1 MKTNSTSSFLQQWQ
15 DNTNQMRNLL
25 EQQERII
32 TDLISRH
39 NTLLASIQTGNAFF
53 VKDDYPRIVI
63 EIEAHKRIG
72 QTWPCKW
79 SSMAMLADTLTPI
92 VGWLVSPN
100 SLSHA
105 FNKIKKYEED
115 IHRRTLFLR
124 K

>member
-1 MKTNSTSSFLQQWQ
+1 MKNVSDSFQAQWQ
-15 DNTNQMRNLL
+15 ENKQQLHNLL

-32 TDLISRH
+32 SDLISRH
-39 NTLLASIQTGNAFF
+39 NALQTSIQTGNAFF
-53 VKDDYPRIVI
+53 VKDDYSRIVI
-63 EIEAHKRIG
+63 EIEAHKHIG

-79 SSMAMLADTLTPI
+79 SSMAMLADALTPI

-105 FNKIKKYEED
+105 FSKVKKYEED
-115 IHRRTLFLR
+115 IRRRTLFLR

>member
-1 MKTNSTSSFLQQWQ
+1 MKTTSTHSILQQWQ
-15 DNTNQMRNLL
+15 DNTTQMRNLL

-32 TDLISRH
+32 ADLISKH
-39 NTLLASIQTGNAFF
+39 NALQASMQTGNAFF

-63 EIEAHKRIG
+63 EIEAHKHIG

-79 SSMAMLADTLTPI
+79 SSMAMLADTLTSI

-100 SLSHA
+100 SLWYA
-105 FNKIKKYEED
+105 LPKTTRYKEE
-115 IHRRTLFLR
+115 IRRRALSLS